1 MRGLLPLFLGIFGTF
16 AFSWV
21 GLTVIPNAQIGAL
34 NPQTDEEGG
43 DVYPAPPSGM
53 MLRGARV
60 YAANG
65 CVYCHSQQ
73 VRPDYAA
80 ADIDRKW
87 GERRSAPRDYLFQPI
102 AFLGQMRTGPD
113 LANVGK
119 RPVLQEQGAAAAATT
134 KNSAPV
140 GSPAP
145 AVASSPVPTTAA
157 ATPAASAPAETKA
170 AASVVPAAST
180 SPSASVVAATASASP
195 LPQASPATTSAES
208 KAAASVAASAS
219 PSVSVAAATAS
230 ASPPLQSSPATT
242 SAESKAAASVAPA
255 ASASPSINVA
265 AATASASPPPQAAP
279 ATTSTA
285 AATAA
290 SVAPAGSVSPSAS
303 VAAATASASPPAQS
317 SPTTTSTP
325 AATPAEI
332 VAPTTT
338 PDGKP
343 LPYTAAWHHQHLYAP
358 RSITPDSNMPAFRFL
373 YQKRRI
379 NGEASPDSLNFA
391 GNANDRP
398 AEGWEIVP
406 TYDAECL
413 VAYLMSRDQSHALKE
428 AKSATA
434 PASSPA
440 PGKEAKK

>member
-21 GLTVIPNAQIGAL
+21 GLTVIPNVQIGAL

-140 GSPAP
+140 GSPGP

-157 ATPAASAPAETKA
+157 GTPAASAPAETKA

-195 LPQASPATTSAES
+195 PPQA
-208 KAAASVAASAS
+208 
-219 PSVSVAAATAS
+219 
-230 ASPPLQSSPATT
+230 SPATT

-255 ASASPSINVA
+255 ASASPSVSVA

-290 SVAPAGSVSPSAS
+290 SVAPAGSASPSAS

-317 SPTTTSTP
+317 SPATTSTA

-379 NGEASPDSLNFA
+379 NGEVSPDSLNFA